1 MSANNHTCI
10 GDQIFG
16 STVETKTWDRKNVR
30 ALHTNSSAA
39 DPHFT
44 CKCCVYVFSWEWNS
58 IIIQRD
64 HQSQS
69 STNCLGVSWVT
80 AVTVGKSECAYVC
93 VCGDSCEWWLTAWLT
108 SPGWGSGWGGW
119 LRMLPSYSD
128 ASFPFLSFQTSHCFF
143 ELWNAKEKDTASV
156 SGSRPSTW
164 LIPHVGHIKWLFM
177 HAKQSP
183 A

>member
-58 IIIQRD
+58 FIIQRD

-80 AVTVGKSECAYVC
+80 AVTVGKSECAYMCACVC
-93 VCGDSCEWWLTAWLT
+93 VWWQLWVMAHSVAHFSRL
-108 SPGWGSGWGGW
+108 GERVRR
-119 LRMLPSYSD
+119 LAED
-128 ASFPFLSFQTSHCFF
+128 AAFLFRRFLSFSEFPNFSLFLRTLKRQGERHGFSIREQTQ
-143 ELWNAKEKDTASV
+143 
-156 SGSRPSTW
+156 
-164 LIPHVGHIKWLFM
+164 HVVNPTHGTH
-177 HAKQSP
+177 
-183 A
+183 

>member
-93 VCGDSCEWWLTAWLT
+93 VCVVTAVSDGSQRGSLLQAGGAGEEV
-108 SPGWGSGWGGW
+108 GWGCC
-119 LRMLPSYSD
+119 LLIQTL
-128 ASFPFLSFQTSHCFF
+128 PFLF
-143 ELWNAKEKDTASV
+143 WV
-156 SGSRPSTW
+156 SKLLTVSSNSETPRRKTRLQYQG
-164 LIPHVGHIKWLFM
+164 
-177 HAKQSP
+177 ADP
-183 A
+183 ARG